1 MCKDNKK
8 IIFIFVIP
16 KFFFSKS
23 SINTTIPLFCY
34 ICIMIVYHGTTSKF
48 DQFDLTHLGEGEGKS
63 KFGVGHYASSVYDT
77 AALYAGKC
85 KGKTK
90 YVYTLAGPD
99 LTDKTHIVSAKRP
112 HQAIIEKVEERFGEI
127 PDEAKS
133 SGKYFRKYIGNLLL
147 GNKGTV
153 KKMIGSLSTEGEI
166 KVSKFLYEIG
176 VLYLVWAQSQAT
188 PDNGQINLAIL
199 DDSIIEIKKIE
210 EVKLD
215 EKGKLKKKSS
225 ASIADAIK
233 NNYPEYWGD
242 QVYPIAQSVFFHKKT
257 DNYWI
262 LSNMASCPLEI
273 EGIPFKSSE
282 HLFQTLKF
290 ATSESIIAVYRSNNA
305 KMTAKHYQKL
315 GGHRREDWER
325 ILVDVMKFCLQQKYE
340 QCPEFRKEL
349 DSTKGYNIVELQDA
363 KNDKESSRANAW
375 GVKTKGEN
383 YEGPNLMGRLL
394 MELRDGTMKYKLPEN
409 WDKALAAIGEN

>member
-1 MCKDNKK
+1 
-8 IIFIFVIP
+8 
-16 KFFFSKS
+16 
-23 SINTTIPLFCY
+23 
-34 ICIMIVYHGTTSKF
+34 MIVYHGTTTLF
-48 DQFDLTHLGEGEGKS
+48 DRFDLAHLGEGEGKS

-90 YVYTLAGPD
+90 YVYTLEVPD
-99 LTDKTHIVSAKRP
+99 LTDTNHIVSAKPP
-112 HQAIIEKVEERFGEI
+112 HKSIIEKAEELIGQI

-133 SGKYFRKYIGNLLL
+133 LGKHFRKYVGNLLL

-176 VLYLVWAQSQAT
+176 VLYLVWAHSQSN
-188 PDNGQINLAIL
+188 PDNGKINVAIL
-199 DDSIIEIKKIE
+199 DDSIIAIKKIE

-215 EKGKLKKKSS
+215 AKGKLKKKSS
-225 ASIADAIK
+225 ASIADAVRK
-233 NNYPEYWGD
+233 YYPEYWGD

-257 DNYWI
+257 DDHWI
-262 LSNMASCPLEI
+262 LSNMSSCPLEI
-273 EGIPFKSSE
+273 EGVPFKSSE

-290 ATSESIIAVYRSNNA
+290 ATPESITAVYQSNNP
-305 KMTAKHYQKL
+305 KMTAKHWQKI
-315 GGHRREDWER
+315 GGHRREDWGQ

-340 QCPEFRKEL
+340 QCPEFRKEHER
-349 DSTKGYNIVELQDA
+349 TKGCYIVELQDTQQ
-363 KNDKESSRANAW
+363 DKESSRANAW
-375 GVKTKGEN
+375 GVKTKGHN

-394 MELRDGTMKYKLPEN
+394 MELRDGTMEYKLPEDWN
-409 WDKALAAIGEN
+409 KILVEIDKHK

>member
-1 MCKDNKK
+1 
-8 IIFIFVIP
+8 
-16 KFFFSKS
+16 
-23 SINTTIPLFCY
+23 
-34 ICIMIVYHGTTSKF
+34 MIVYHGTTSIF
-48 DQFDLTHLGEGEGKS
+48 DHFDLAHLGEGEGKS
-63 KFGVGHYASSVYDT
+63 KFGVGHYASSVYAT

-85 KGKTK
+85 KGQTK
-90 YVYTLAGPD
+90 YVYTLEVPD
-99 LTDKTHIVSAKRP
+99 LTDSNHIVSAKPP
-112 HQAIIEKVEERFGEI
+112 HISIIEKAEEQIGQI

-133 SGKYFRKYIGNLLL
+133 SGKAFRKYIGNHLL

-176 VLYLVWAQSQAT
+176 VLYLVWAQSQAR
-188 PDNGQINLAIL
+188 PDNGQINVAIL

-225 ASIADAIK
+225 TSVAEGIK
-233 NNYPEYWGD
+233 KYYPEYWGD

-257 DNYWI
+257 DDHWI

-273 EGIPFKSSE
+273 ESIPFKTSE

-290 ATSESIIAVYRSNNA
+290 ATPESITAVYQSKSP
-305 KMTAKHYQKL
+305 KMTAKHWQKI
-315 GGHRREDWER
+315 GGHRREDWGQI
-325 ILVDVMKFCLQQKYE
+325 ILDVMKFCLQQKYE
-340 QCPEFRKEL
+340 QCPEFRTEL
-349 DSTKGYNIVELQDA
+349 ERTKGYHIVELQDA
-363 KNDKESSRANAW
+363 KNDKDTSRANGW

-383 YEGPNLMGRLL
+383 YEGANIMGRLL
-394 MELRDGTMKYKLPEN
+394 MELRDGKMEYKLPDDWN
-409 WDKALAAIGEN
+409 KALITIGKNQ

>member
-1 MCKDNKK
+1 
-8 IIFIFVIP
+8 
-16 KFFFSKS
+16 
-23 SINTTIPLFCY
+23 
-34 ICIMIVYHGTTSKF
+34 MILYHGTTKKF
-48 DQFDLTHLGEGEGKS
+48 DRFDLAHLGEGEGKS

-90 YVYTLAGPD
+90 YVYTLEVPD
-99 LTDKTHIVSAKRP
+99 LTDTNHIVSAKPP
-112 HQAIIEKVEERFGEI
+112 HKSIIEKAEELIGQI

-133 SGKYFRKYIGNLLL
+133 LGKHFRKYVGNLLL

-176 VLYLVWAQSQAT
+176 VLYLVWAQSQSK
-188 PDNGQINLAIL
+188 PNNGKINLAIL

-210 EVKLD
+210 EVELD

-225 ASIADAIK
+225 ASIAEAIK
-233 NNYPEYWGD
+233 RFYPQYWGD
-242 QVYPIAQSVFFHKKT
+242 QYYPIAQSVFFHKKT
-257 DNYWI
+257 DEHWI

-273 EGIPFKSSE
+273 DGIQFKSSE

-290 ATSESIIAVYRSNNA
+290 ATPESITAVYQSNNA

-315 GGHRREDWER
+315 GGHRREDWEQ
-325 ILVDVMKFCLQQKYE
+325 ILVDVMKFCLHQKYL
-340 QCPEFRKEL
+340 QCPEFRQEL
-349 DSTKGYNIVELQDA
+349 DSTQGYNIVELQDR
-363 KNDKESSRANAW
+363 KNDKESSRANGW

-383 YEGPNLMGRLL
+383 YEGANIKGRLL
-394 MELRDGTMKYKLPEN
+394 MELRDGEMEYKLPKDRN
-409 WDKALAAIGEN
+409 KALAAIGENE

>member
-1 MCKDNKK
+1 
-8 IIFIFVIP
+8 
-16 KFFFSKS
+16 
-23 SINTTIPLFCY
+23 
-34 ICIMIVYHGTTSKF
+34 MILYHGTTKKF
-48 DQFDLTHLGEGEGKS
+48 DHFDLAHLGEGEGKS

-85 KGKTK
+85 KGETK
-90 YVYTLAGPD
+90 YVYTLEVPE
-99 LTDKTHIVSAKRP
+99 LTDFNHIVSAPP
-112 HQAIIEKVEERFGEI
+112 HQVIIEKAEEQIGQI

-133 SGKYFRKYIGNLLL
+133 SGKSFRKYIGNLII

-188 PDNGQINLAIL
+188 PDNGKINVAIL
-199 DDSIIEIKKIE
+199 DDSIITIKKIE
-210 EVKLD
+210 TVELD

-225 ASIADAIK
+225 TSIAEGIK
-233 NNYPEYWGD
+233 KYYPQYWGD
-242 QVYPIAQSVFFHKKT
+242 QVYPIEQSVFFHKKT
-257 DNYWI
+257 DKHWI

-273 EGIPFKSSE
+273 DGIPFKNSE

-290 ATSESIIAVYRSNNA
+290 ATPESITAVYQSNNA

-315 GGHRREDWER
+315 GGHRREDWEQ
-325 ILVDVMKFCLQQKYE
+325 IFIDVMKFCLQHKYE

-349 DSTKGYNIVELQDA
+349 ERTNGYNIVELQDA
-363 KNDKESSRANAW
+363 KNDKESTRANAW
-375 GVKTKGEN
+375 GVKSKGQN
-383 YEGPNLMGRLL
+383 YVGPNLMGRLL
-394 MELRDGTMKYKLPEN
+394 MELRDGKMEYKLPQDWN
-409 WDKALAAIGEN
+409 KMLVIIGENE